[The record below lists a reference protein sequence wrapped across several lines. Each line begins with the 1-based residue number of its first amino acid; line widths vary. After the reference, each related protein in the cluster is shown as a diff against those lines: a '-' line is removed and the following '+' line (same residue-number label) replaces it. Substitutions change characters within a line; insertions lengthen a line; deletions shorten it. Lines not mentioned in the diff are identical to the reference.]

1 MTAMASAGAPGA
13 SFIQGGVEDAN
24 RHGLGLVGIDPAE
37 AWHYSAAVIWAAD

>member
-1 MTAMASAGAPGA
+1 MTAMAGAPGA

-37 AWHYSAAVIWAAD
+37 VWQYSAAMIWAAH